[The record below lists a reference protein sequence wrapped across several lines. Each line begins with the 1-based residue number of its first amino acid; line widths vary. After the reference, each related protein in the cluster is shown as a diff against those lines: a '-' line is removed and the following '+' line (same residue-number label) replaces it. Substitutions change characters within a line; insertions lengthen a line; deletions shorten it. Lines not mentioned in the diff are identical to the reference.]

1 MIRQLS
7 SQKGAL
13 ESKYAILGLET
24 IGFFLCIVA
33 VQSNTVNQTAI

>member
-13 ESKYAILGLET
+13 ESKYEIFRLEAIGL
-24 IGFFLCIVA
+24 FLCTVA
-33 VQSNTVNQTAI
+33 VQSNTKISL